1 MIRNN
6 LVLTLVLTVGSVAL
20 TGCGSGAVGAIGGQV
35 AIDGAPAEAGTISFK
50 PADNPTG
57 RGFGG
62 ALNAGR
68 FELPSNDAMKPG
80 KYIVAVQAM
89 KSTGKTFND
98 PQRGPVPVQQSLE
111 LADSPQEVEVTSEN
125 AQQLQLAFTVKKK

>member
-1 MIRNN
+1 MICNN
-6 LVLTLVLTVGSVAL
+6 LMLAMGLAIGGIAL
-20 TGCGSGAVGAIGGQV
+20 SGCGSGAVGAISGQV
-35 AIDGAPAEAGTISFK
+35 VIDGAPAEAGTISFK

-62 ALNAGR
+62 SLNAGR

-80 KYIVAVQAM
+80 KYLVAVQAT

-98 PQRGPVPVQQSLE
+98 PQKGPVPVQQPLE